1 MSTYSVWADENP
13 RPAGRKG
20 EVMLK
25 KSKIRLLIVAAV
37 LTVAALT
44 TATAQAECVFYCW
57 HGPDGQACCQTWT
70 CEIIC

>member
-1 MSTYSVWADENP
+1 
-13 RPAGRKG
+13 
-20 EVMLK
+20 MLK

-37 LTVAALT
+37 LTVAALQT
-44 TATAQAECVFYCW
+44 TAAAQAECVFYCW